1 MYYPLLPI
9 PAIMGKLLSCLIW
22 EKNSPGQKISGISG
36 RNGELPGNSL
46 ITQVWYEQLLSRGV
60 NNLVM
65 NDDGADLDS
74 VGRNDG
80 VSHSGVGRTG

>member
-1 MYYPLLPI
+1 M
-9 PAIMGKLLSCLIW
+9 
-22 EKNSPGQKISGISG
+22 
-36 RNGELPGNSL
+36 

-80 VSHSGVGRTG
+80 VSHSGVGSTG